1 MGFLRICFLLFWY
14 FNYVSAQPITDP
26 KEAAALSKIIEL
38 WNLRNKLNI
47 SGDPCRQNASW
58 AEENANPRVSCDC
71 TPTTCHIKH
80 LKVYALDVS
89 GEIPVELF
97 DLKELMDLNL
107 GQNVLGGPI
116 PVQIGLLSN
125 MQYLSLGINN
135 LTGTLPPEL
144 GNLTKLIS
152 LSLSSNNFNGAL
164 PPELGKLTSLNQ
176 LYIDSSGVSGPVP
189 EDLAN
194 LKSLE
199 ILWASDNQFTGKF
212 PDFIATL
219 TELRDLRIQGTSLEG
234 PLPASL
240 TNLNKLDNLRIGD
253 LGGEDSSLDFLKNQ
267 TSLSI
272 LILRNCRIAGQIPD
286 EIGAFTKLQLL
297 DLSFNKLTGP
307 IPATFQNFPELQYLY
322 LGSNSL
328 NGEIPGNIINPTLV
342 SLDVSFNS
350 LSGKLPLNFGKVG
363 LSMNLVGTS
372 INSNGIL
379 ESEASGLLEC
389 VRQDSKCSSNTL
401 SSTAFAIKCG
411 GSSIKTSASS
421 DVEFEDES
429 EVLGSASLY
438 TSSNNLWAVSNI
450 GNFISNPNGQ
460 VYTARTESQIIGT
473 LESELYRTARIS
485 ASSLRYYGL
494 GMENGKYKV
503 ELHFA
508 EIQMGDSYSW
518 RGLGRRFF
526 DVYIQVDD
534 EQGERVLKDF
544 NIQAEAGGS
553 KRGLAMSFAAN
564 VSNSVMDIHLF
575 WAGKGTCCIPYQST
589 YGPLVSAI
597 RVSPV
602 SADRA
607 GYQKRDKKR
616 AGRIAG
622 VAVGCAAA
630 AVIMASAF
638 YLWWTKDPQTHIQ
651 IQHSDSLRK
660 Y

>member
-1 MGFLRICFLLFWY
+1 HR
-14 FNYVSAQPITDP
+14 
-26 KEAAALSKIIEL
+26 
-38 WNLRNKLNI
+38 
-47 SGDPCRQNASW
+47 
-58 AEENANPRVSCDC
+58 
-71 TPTTCHIKH
+71 
-80 LKVYALDVS
+80 
-89 GEIPVELF
+89 
-97 DLKELMDLNL
+97 
-107 GQNVLGGPI
+107 
-116 PVQIGLLSN
+116 
-125 MQYLSLGINN
+125 
-135 LTGTLPPEL
+135 
-144 GNLTKLIS
+144 
-152 LSLSSNNFNGAL
+152 SLSSNNFNGAL

-176 LYIDSSGVSGPVP
+176 
-189 EDLAN
+189 
-194 LKSLE
+194 
-199 ILWASDNQFTGKF
+199 LWASDNQFTGKF

-307 IPATFQNFPELQYLY
+307 IPATFQNFPELQYLF
-322 LGSNSL
+322 LPLAKFDVRIFCNQFSEMSDDR
-328 NGEIPGNIINPTLV
+328 
-342 SLDVSFNS
+342 DVSFNS

-401 SSTAFAIKCG
+401 SSTFAIKCG

-526 DVYIQVDD
+526 DVYIQ
-534 EQGERVLKDF
+534 GERVLKDF

>member
-1 MGFLRICFLLFWY
+1 MAFLRFCLLVFY
-14 FNYVSAQPITDP
+14 IFKSVSAQPITDP
-26 KEAAALSKIIEL
+26 KEATALSKIIEF
-38 WNLRNKLNI
+38 WNLRSKLNI
-47 SGDPCRQNASW
+47 SGDPCGQNASW
-58 AEENANPRVSCDC
+58 AEENANPRVACDC
-71 TPTTCHIKH
+71 TATNCHIKH

-89 GEIPVELF
+89 GEIPIELF

-116 PVQIGLLSN
+116 PPEIGQLTN
-125 MQYLSLGINN
+125 MQY
-135 LTGTLPPEL
+135 
-144 GNLTKLIS
+144 
-152 LSLSSNNFNGAL
+152 LSLSSNNFNGPL
-164 PPELGKLTSLNQ
+164 PPELGKLTSLQQ
-176 LYIDSSGVSGPVP
+176 LYIDSSGVSGPIP
-189 EDLAN
+189 EELAN
-194 LKSLE
+194 LKSLQ
-199 ILWASDNQFTGKF
+199 ILWASDNHFTGKF
-212 PDFIATL
+212 PEFVGTL
-219 TELRDLRIQGTSLEG
+219 AELRDLRIQGTSLEG
-234 PLPASL
+234 PIPASL
-240 TNLNKLDNLRIGD
+240 SNLNKLDNLRIGD
-253 LGGEDSSLDFLKNQ
+253 LSGADSFLHFLKSQ

-272 LILRNCRIAGQIPD
+272 
-286 EIGAFTKLQLL
+286 L

-307 IPATFQNFPELQYLY
+307 IPASFQNFPELQYLY

-342 SLDVSFNS
+342 SLQVDVSFNS

-372 INSNGIL
+372 ISSNGL
-379 ESEASGLLEC
+379 LDSQTSGLLEC
-389 VRQDSKCSSNTL
+389 VRQDSKCSTNTL
-401 SSTAFAIKCG
+401 SSSGFAIKCG
-411 GSSIKTSASS
+411 GSSIQTSTW
-421 DVEFEDES
+421 FEDES

-438 TSSNNLWAVSNI
+438 TSSNNLWAVSNT

-473 LESELYRTARIS
+473 LESELYKTARVS

-494 GMENGKYKV
+494 GMENGRYKV

-518 RGLGRRFF
+518 TGLGRRFF
-526 DVYIQVDD
+526 DVYIQ
-534 EQGERVLKDF
+534 GERVVKDL

-553 KRGLAMSFAAN
+553 KRGLAMSFEAN
-564 VSNSVMDIHLF
+564 VSNTVMDVHLF

-597 RVSPV
+597 HVSRVS
-602 SADRA
+602 SD
-607 GYQKRDKKR
+607 GIGLGKRDKKR

-638 YLWWTKDPQTHIQ
+638 YLWWTKDSPTHFQ

>member
-1 MGFLRICFLLFWY
+1 MAFLRFCLLVFY
-14 FNYVSAQPITDP
+14 IFKSVSAQPITDP
-26 KEAAALSKIIEL
+26 KEATALSKIIEF
-38 WNLRNKLNI
+38 WNLRSKLNI
-47 SGDPCRQNASW
+47 SGDPCGQNASW
-58 AEENANPRVSCDC
+58 AEENANPRVACDC
-71 TPTTCHIKH
+71 TATNCHIKH

-89 GEIPVELF
+89 GEIPIELF

-116 PVQIGLLSN
+116 PPEIGQLTN

-135 LTGTLPPEL
+135 LTGTLPQEL

-152 LSLSSNNFNGAL
+152 LSLSSNNFNGPL
-164 PPELGKLTSLNQ
+164 PPELGKLTSLQQ
-176 LYIDSSGVSGPVP
+176 LYIDSSGVSGPIP
-189 EDLAN
+189 EELAN
-194 LKSLE
+194 LKSLQ
-199 ILWASDNQFTGKF
+199 ILWASDNHFTGKF
-212 PDFIATL
+212 PEFVGTL
-219 TELRDLRIQGTSLEG
+219 AELRDLRIQGTSLEG
-234 PLPASL
+234 PIPASL
-240 TNLNKLDNLRIGD
+240 SNLNKLDNLRIGD
-253 LGGEDSSLDFLKNQ
+253 LSGADSFLHFLKSQ

-272 LILRNCRIAGQIPD
+272 LILRNCRIAGQIPN
-286 EIGAFTKLQLL
+286 EIGTFSKLQLL

-307 IPATFQNFPELQYLY
+307 IPASFQNFPELQYL
-322 LGSNSL
+322 
-328 NGEIPGNIINPTLV
+328 
-342 SLDVSFNS
+342 
-350 LSGKLPLNFGKVG
+350 
-363 LSMNLVGTS
+363 NLVGTS
-372 INSNGIL
+372 ISSNGL
-379 ESEASGLLEC
+379 LDSQTSGLLEC
-389 VRQDSKCSSNTL
+389 VRQDSKCSTNTL
-401 SSTAFAIKCG
+401 SSSGFAIKCG
-411 GSSIKTSASS
+411 GSSIQTSTW
-421 DVEFEDES
+421 FEDES

-438 TSSNNLWAVSNI
+438 TSSNNLWAVSNT

-473 LESELYRTARIS
+473 LESELYKTARVS

-494 GMENGKYKV
+494 GMENGRYKV

-518 RGLGRRFF
+518 TGLGRRFF
-526 DVYIQVDD
+526 DVYIQ
-534 EQGERVLKDF
+534 GERVVKDL

-553 KRGLAMSFAAN
+553 KRGLAMSFEAN
-564 VSNSVMDIHLF
+564 VSNTVMDVHLF

-597 RVSPV
+597 HVSRVS
-602 SADRA
+602 SD
-607 GYQKRDKKR
+607 GIGLGKRDKKR

-638 YLWWTKDPQTHIQ
+638 YLWWTKDSPTHFQ

>member
-125 MQYLSLGINN
+125 MQYLSL
-135 LTGTLPPEL
+135 
-144 GNLTKLIS
+144 
-152 LSLSSNNFNGAL
+152 SSNNFNGAL

-176 LYIDSSGVSGPVP
+176 
-189 EDLAN
+189 
-194 LKSLE
+194 
-199 ILWASDNQFTGKF
+199 LWASDNQFTGKF

-240 TNLNKLDNLRIGD
+240 TNLNKLDNL
-253 LGGEDSSLDFLKNQ
+253 
-267 TSLSI
+267 
-272 LILRNCRIAGQIPD
+272 ILRNCRIAGQIPD
-286 EIGAFTKLQLL
+286 EIGAFTKLQL
-297 DLSFNKLTGP
+297 
-307 IPATFQNFPELQYLY
+307 
-322 LGSNSL
+322 
-328 NGEIPGNIINPTLV
+328 
-342 SLDVSFNS
+342 LDVSFNS

-401 SSTAFAIKCG
+401 SS
-411 GSSIKTSASS
+411 SYTSASS

-526 DVYIQVDD
+526 DVYI
-534 EQGERVLKDF
+534 QGERVLKDF

>member
-1 MGFLRICFLLFWY
+1 MAFLRFCLLVFY
-14 FNYVSAQPITDP
+14 IFKSVSAQPITDP
-26 KEAAALSKIIEL
+26 KEATALSKIIEF
-38 WNLRNKLNI
+38 WNLRSKLNI
-47 SGDPCRQNASW
+47 SGDPCGQNASW
-58 AEENANPRVSCDC
+58 AEENANPRVACDC
-71 TPTTCHIKH
+71 TATNCHIKH

-89 GEIPVELF
+89 GEIPIELF

-116 PVQIGLLSN
+116 PPEIGQLTN
-125 MQYLSLGINN
+125 MQY
-135 LTGTLPPEL
+135 
-144 GNLTKLIS
+144 
-152 LSLSSNNFNGAL
+152 LSLSSNNFNGPL
-164 PPELGKLTSLNQ
+164 PPELGKLTSLQQ
-176 LYIDSSGVSGPVP
+176 LYIDSSGVSGPIP
-189 EDLAN
+189 EELAN
-194 LKSLE
+194 LKSLQ
-199 ILWASDNQFTGKF
+199 ILWASDNHFTGKF
-212 PDFIATL
+212 PEFVGTL
-219 TELRDLRIQGTSLEG
+219 AELRDLRIQGTSLEG
-234 PLPASL
+234 PIPASL
-240 TNLNKLDNLRIGD
+240 SNLNKLDNLRIGD
-253 LGGEDSSLDFLKNQ
+253 LSGADSFLHFLKSQ

-272 LILRNCRIAGQIPD
+272 LILRNCRIAGQIPN
-286 EIGAFTKLQLL
+286 EIGTFSKLQLL

-307 IPATFQNFPELQYLY
+307 IPASFQNFPELQYLY

-342 SLDVSFNS
+342 SLQVDVSFNS

-372 INSNGIL
+372 ISSNGL
-379 ESEASGLLEC
+379 LDSQTSGLLEC
-389 VRQDSKCSSNTL
+389 VRQDSKCSTNTL
-401 SSTAFAIKCG
+401 SSSGFAIKCG
-411 GSSIKTSASS
+411 GSSIQTSTW
-421 DVEFEDES
+421 FEDES

-438 TSSNNLWAVSNI
+438 TSSNNLWAVSNT

-473 LESELYRTARIS
+473 LESELYKTARVS

-494 GMENGKYKV
+494 GMENGRYKV

-518 RGLGRRFF
+518 TGLGRRFF
-526 DVYIQVDD
+526 DVYIQ
-534 EQGERVLKDF
+534 GERVVKDL

-553 KRGLAMSFAAN
+553 KRGLAMSFEAN
-564 VSNSVMDIHLF
+564 VSNTVMDVHLF

-597 RVSPV
+597 HVSRVS
-602 SADRA
+602 SD
-607 GYQKRDKKR
+607 GIGLGKRDKKR

-638 YLWWTKDPQTHIQ
+638 YLWWTKDSPTHFQ